1 MDLTEGTLQEKTA
14 RAKKNMMWFA
24 MLSMFMTFAG
34 LTSAYIVSSERKDWI
49 DNFIFPSSFYISL
62 SVLIISSVLF
72 YLFKKAI
79 KTGKRSTATT
89 LLLATFVSATIFVVL
104 QFKGFGEIIAQGFY
118 PTGSAATV
126 TTSFIYAIVFVHL
139 LHIFGGVIVLTVVL
153 IKHLKGKY
161 TQENYLGVQ
170 LAEMYWHF
178 VDVLWIY
185 LFGFLLFM

>member
-1 MDLTEGTLQEKTA
+1 MDLTEGTIEQKTA
-14 RAKKNMMWFA
+14 RAKKNIMWFA

-49 DNFIFPSSFYISL
+49 EDFVFPQYFYVSL
-62 SVLIISSVLF
+62 GVIIITSVLF
-72 YLFKKAI
+72 FLFKKSI
-79 KTGKRSTATT
+79 KEGKRSQATT
-89 LLLATFVSATIFVVL
+89 LLLATVASAVLFVVL

-139 LHIFGGVIVLTVVL
+139 LHIFGGIIVLLTVFV
-153 IKHLKGKY
+153 KHLKGRY

-178 VDVLWIY
+178 VDVLWVY

>member
-14 RAKKNMMWFA
+14 RAKKNIMWFA

-34 LTSAYIVSSERKDWI
+34 LTSAYIVSAERKDWI
-49 DNFIFPSSFYISL
+49 DDFVFPSSFYISL
-62 SVLIISSVLF
+62 AVLILSSVLF
-72 YLFKKAI
+72 YLFKRAI
-79 KTGKRSTATT
+79 KSEERKKATF
-89 LLLATFVSATIFVVL
+89 LLLATFVSAVVFVVL
-104 QFKGFGEIIAQGFY
+104 QFKGFGEIISQGFY

-139 LHIFGGVIVLTVVL
+139 LHIFGGLLVLTVVL

-161 TQENYLGVQ
+161 TKENYLGIQ

>member
-1 MDLTEGTLQEKTA
+1 MDLTEGTIAQKTA

-34 LTSAYIVSSERKDWI
+34 LTSAYIVSAERKDWI
-49 DNFIFPSSFYISL
+49 DNFQFPSSFYLSL
-62 SVLIISSVLF
+62 GVLIISSLCF
-72 YLFKKAI
+72 YLFKKSIRQENKKSGILFLIA
-79 KTGKRSTATT
+79 T
-89 LLLATFVSATIFVVL
+89 LLAAIIFVVL

-118 PTGSAATV
+118 PTGTAATV

-139 LHIFGGVIVLTVVL
+139 LHIFGGLLVLLVVL
-153 IKHLKGKY
+153 IKYLKGKY
-161 TQENYLGVQ
+161 TKENYLGVE

>member
-1 MDLTEGTLQEKTA
+1 
-14 RAKKNMMWFA
+14 MMWFA

-139 LHIFGGVIVLTVVL
+139 LHIFGGLIVLTVVL